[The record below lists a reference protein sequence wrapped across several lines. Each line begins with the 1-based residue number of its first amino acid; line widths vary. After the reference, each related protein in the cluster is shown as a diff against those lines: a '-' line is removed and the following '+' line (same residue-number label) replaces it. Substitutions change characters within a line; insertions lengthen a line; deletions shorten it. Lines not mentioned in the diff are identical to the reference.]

1 MFFYLI
7 DPVSVRL
14 GAKNRPCEGTVE
26 IKTQSEWLPLC
37 KDSLDVALS
46 VPICNA
52 LHCGK
57 PKDPNPSYT
66 EAFTNSSAHVAIHCS
81 TANESLSQCALS
93 YLPPGNCSG
102 PAMISCQELSVKLV
116 GGGSPCA
123 GRVELLL
130 DEVWGSICDDGWDA
144 LDAQVTCRQLG
155 CGLPLKAL
163 GGSHFGSGPLK
174 IHREEVN
181 CSGAERYLW
190 ECPAK
195 ANHDCSAREH
205 AGVICSG
212 HRAVRLNGGSDGCS
226 GRLEVYLHGVWGTVC
241 NSHWDDEDSEMLCRY
256 LECGSFLKKSISN
269 HSLSTYMAFICPP
282 RVSSPWDCRIHV
294 KNRNICGYEGA
305 LGLLCNG
312 SLVVEPTTRQGET
325 LQTPSAPGI
334 QVPLLYVGAGLLAL
348 MLLLVPG
355 LLWIIWKLRR
365 KQRISHESPS
375 LPLSALCEPPIMAQ
389 NKWSGVSVPVP
400 ALGPIP
406 TNEYNESVP
415 VRGKQPVPVQI
426 PVVPHA
432 VQALQNDDDD
442 DDDYDFCTTPP
453 VALSTFHNPSLK
465 TDMGDR
471 WAGSAEQEFL
481 GRQESHETHRSSS
494 TSSEEQS
501 WYENYR
507 GQNQGYQE
515 LSRPPQSHAGSSDY
529 DDVSSNAS
537 C

>member
-1 MFFYLI
+1 MPLI
-7 DPVSVRL
+7 PS
-14 GAKNRPCEGTVE
+14 GAPDALCLVPPDALCLVPPDALCLMLPDALCLVPPDSLCLVPPDDLCLVLPDALCLVPPDALCLVPSDALCLVPPDALPLVPPDALCLICQQPQTEGHQTVNRPCEGAVE

-81 TANESLSQCALS
+81 AANESLSQCALS

-102 PAMISCQELSVKLV
+102 PAMISCQGNSSSSEQSLSSCALKYLCGPELSVKLV

-241 NSHWDDEDSEMLCRY
+241 NSHWDEEDSEMLCRY

-282 RVSSPWDCRIHV
+282 RVSSTWDCRIHV
-294 KNRNICGYEGA
+294 KNRNICGDEGA

-312 SLVVEPTTRQGET
+312 
-325 LQTPSAPGI
+325 
-334 QVPLLYVGAGLLAL
+334 
-348 MLLLVPG
+348 
-355 LLWIIWKLRR
+355 K
-365 KQRISHESPS
+365 
-375 LPLSALCEPPIMAQ
+375 
-389 NKWSGVSVPVP
+389 
-400 ALGPIP
+400 
-406 TNEYNESVP
+406 
-415 VRGKQPVPVQI
+415 
-426 PVVPHA
+426 
-432 VQALQNDDDD
+432 
-442 DDDYDFCTTPP
+442 
-453 VALSTFHNPSLK
+453 
-465 TDMGDR
+465 
-471 WAGSAEQEFL
+471 
-481 GRQESHETHRSSS
+481 
-494 TSSEEQS
+494 
-501 WYENYR
+501 
-507 GQNQGYQE
+507 
-515 LSRPPQSHAGSSDY
+515 
-529 DDVSSNAS
+529 
-537 C
+537 